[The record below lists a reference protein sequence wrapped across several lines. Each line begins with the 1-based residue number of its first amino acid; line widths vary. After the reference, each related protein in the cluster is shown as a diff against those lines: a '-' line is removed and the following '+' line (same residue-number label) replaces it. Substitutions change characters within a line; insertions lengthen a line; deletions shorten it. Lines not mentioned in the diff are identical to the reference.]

1 MTIEIDL
8 EKFDRYLQSSPRLST
23 LIRGH
28 TSRDRMVKVRIH
40 NPKGHDFWAYRRKNE
55 NPHKNEYLPESK
67 IWERWQKYYKE
78 KLYKAPAEGE
88 PHETAVAQIIMMS
101 KSPEEAVYRIDKL
114 QEDFPSSVHAD
125 LKREF
130 ISLYIRTR
138 NEVLPEHQKLSDP
151 GWIQLER

>member
-8 EKFDRYLQSSPRLST
+8 RKFNKYLQSSPRLST
-23 LIRGH
+23 MMRGRV
-28 TSRDRMVKVRIH
+28 SRNKMIKVRIH
-40 NPKGHDFWAYRRKNE
+40 NPKGRDFWAYRYKSD

-78 KLYKAPAEGE
+78 NLYRAPAEGE
-88 PHETAVAQIIMMS
+88 PHETAVAQIIMIS
-101 KSPEEAVYRIDKL
+101 KSPEEAVYRIGKL
-114 QEDFPSSVHAD
+114 QEESPSSVLAD

-130 ISLYIRTR
+130 IALYVRTR
-138 NEVLPEHQKLSDP
+138 NEVLPEHQKLLNP